1 MTGRKGNE
9 EFEEKNAGAGRLGG
23 KGDMRGREEGG
34 YEEKSRKYSKFMHVS
49 FSMVAW
55 PTEQGTNRGWK

>member
-1 MTGRKGNE
+1 MQGQEGWGEGER
-9 EFEEKNAGAGRLGG
+9 
-23 KGDMRGREEGG
+23 RGRYKVEGRRGG
-34 YEEKSRKYSKFMHVS
+34 YEEKSSKYSKFMHVS